1 MQTALAQRQ
10 TGVDVVANIAI
21 SKQEAEEFLFREALL
36 LDERMYEE
44 WLELFTPDGIYWLPM
59 DEAANPDLEPSI
71 IYDDEQERRLRVH
84 QILHQPHYAQM
95 PPSRTV
101 HSVSNLIVG
110 DEVDGNVL
118 VFCNLALFEIRQGNP
133 RQLGLGDQRT
143 FAARCEYKLRRVEP
157 EGTIAMSL
165 KKVVLIN
172 RDTAI
177 SNLSFIV

>member
-1 MQTALAQRQ
+1 M
-10 TGVDVVANIAI
+10 VASTSIT
-21 SKQEAEEFLFREALL
+21 KQEAEEFLFREAQL
-36 LDERMYEE
+36 LDERLYEE
-44 WLELFTPDGIYWLPM
+44 WLELFTPDGIYWIPI
-59 DEAANPDLEPSI
+59 DEKANPDLEPSI
-71 IYDDEQERRLRVH
+71 IYDDEQERRLRVY

-101 HSVSNLIVG
+101 HAVSNLMVG
-110 DEVDGNVL
+110 DEVDGEVP

-143 FAARCEYKLRRVEP
+143 FAARCEYKLRRVGP
-157 EGTIAMSL
+157 QGSIAMSL